1 MRLCSDRLV
10 VKLSREGCSRA
21 TWNAKLSLHGDREM
35 GWMEKCWLDVE
46 KGRLR
51 RCLEVLGSR
60 SGQNG
65 VQVCQLVGAVYP
77 WLGSYLTD
85 AK

>member
-35 GWMEKCWLDVE
+35 GWMEKCWLDIE
-46 KGRLR
+46 KGRLLR
-51 RCLEVLGSR
+51 SLQDLESR
-60 SGQNG
+60 SDQNG
-65 VQVCQLVGAVYP
+65 VKLCELVGAVYP
-77 WLGSYLTD
+77 WLRSYLTD